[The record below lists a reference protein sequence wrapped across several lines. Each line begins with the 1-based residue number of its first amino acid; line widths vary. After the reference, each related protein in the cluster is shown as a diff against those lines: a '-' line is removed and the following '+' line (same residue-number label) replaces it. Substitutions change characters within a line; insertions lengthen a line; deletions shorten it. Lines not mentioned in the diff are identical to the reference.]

1 MKKLTLILTLL
12 FTTQSYAN
20 DYDADFTDL
29 DLDLQIPISI
39 NGYFLTD
46 RAATKDYLIT
56 DAELSERKLRHIIK
70 SSNNKISQQDVN
82 AIAFHVI
89 KVSKCFN
96 IDPWFLMSLIHK
108 ESSFDREAESPT
120 KAAGLTQFTRIGLEE
135 VNDQLGIRGP
145 QHAKASVT
153 QYFNNQLVGCVNNR
167 WSHLWNR
174 VSHRDPSSPIFYSQL
189 KEVLKDDI
197 EAAVTYG
204 AILLKVYLAFA
215 DSRNIRNNTNLN
227 DYEIYYQALML
238 YNGEAGNAKVHYAKN
253 IFRFVMRHYP
263 TRLNYSKIRL

>member
-1 MKKLTLILTLL
+1 MKKFTLLLSLL
-12 FTTQSYAN
+12 FTTHTYAN
-20 DYDADFTDL
+20 DFL
-29 DLDLQIPISI
+29 DLDLGIDLEVPISI

-46 RAATKDYLIT
+46 RAITKEYLIT
-56 DAELSERKLRHIIK
+56 DAELTDRKLKHIIK
-70 SSNNKISQQDVN
+70 SSNRNISAEDVDS
-82 AIAFHVI
+82 IASNVL
-89 KVSKCFN
+89 KVSKCFD

-145 QHAKASVT
+145 SHAKASVT
-153 QYFNNQLVGCVNNR
+153 QYLNNQVYGCVNNS
-167 WSHLWNR
+167 WSHLWDR
-174 VSHRDPSSPIFYSQL
+174 IKHRNPNSSLFYNQI
-189 KEVLKDDI
+189 KEVLKDDV

-204 AILLKVYLAFA
+204 AILLKVYLAYA
-215 DSRNIRNNTNLN
+215 DSRNIRNNTNLD

-253 IFRFVMRHYP
+253 IFRFVMKHYP
-263 TRLNYSKIRL
+263 TKLNYSKIRL

>member
-1 MKKLTLILTLL
+1 MKKLTLLLTLL
-12 FTTQSYAN
+12 FSTQTFATTE
-20 DYDADFTDL
+20 DDFIDFGIDL
-29 DLDLQIPISI
+29 ELPISI

-46 RAATKDYLIT
+46 RAVTKEYVIT
-56 DAELSERKLRHIIK
+56 DAELTNQKLEHIIK
-70 SSNNKISQQDVN
+70 ASNKSIPAAEVS
-82 AIAFHVI
+82 AIASNVL
-89 KVSKCFN
+89 KVSKCFD

-145 QHAKASVT
+145 DHAKASVT
-153 QYFNNQLVGCVNNR
+153 QYLNNQVYGCVNNG
-167 WSHLWNR
+167 WTHLWDR
-174 VSHRDPSSPIFYSQL
+174 VKHRDANSPLFYSQI

-204 AILLKVYLAFA
+204 AILLKVYLAYA
-215 DSRNIRNNTNLN
+215 DSRNIRNNTNLD

-238 YNGEAGNAKVHYAKN
+238 YNGEAGNAKVQYAKN
-253 IFRFVMRHYP
+253 IFKFVMKHYP
-263 TRLNYSKIRL
+263 TKLNYSKIRL